1 LCIFEKSVPKTL
13 STDSGNATMVSRG
26 NNKKVRFLPSPWI
39 IIGAAAI
46 LLVIVIV
53 LALANINREKRYM
66 SSILVE
72 KGAAL
77 IKAFEAGARTGMMGM
92 RWGGHQV
99 QRLLEE
105 TASQPDIL
113 YLMVT
118 DADGKIL
125 AHSEPSRIG
134 RRLQVPLPPMAS
146 GTQNREQWRLTTL
159 AGGKQAF
166 EVYRYFRP
174 LSRPGRGKR
183 RGENALGSMP
193 MMPGHNASW
202 CFSGPGAPEKQL
214 IFIGLDVAPFLEAR
228 RQDIRNTVV
237 ISAMLVLLGFGGFVS
252 LFWMQS
258 YRLAKR
264 SLQDTSAFA
273 DEVVSHLP
281 VGLVATDRDGAI
293 AVFNAAAESI
303 TGVSLST
310 ALGQQPDA
318 VLPAHWCGL
327 QSFLNQGLT
336 VVEKEMECAFAGGRV
351 VPVSVSATR
360 IVNEDGKFVGNVLI
374 FRDLGELRRLQDQM
388 RRKEKLAAIGG
399 LAAGVAHEIRN
410 PLSSIKGMATYFAG
424 RFASDSPDRE
434 AANVMISEVNR
445 LNRVVTELLEFA
457 RPSELKPQR
466 VNLNELISHCLRLV
480 DSDLKAKAISVD
492 WRPGTEISVQL
503 DADRFSQC
511 LLNLYL
517 NAIEAMEPGGTL
529 TVSCTNGP
537 ESTVSVEVADTGAG
551 IAPQDIS
558 QIFDPYFTTKASG
571 TGLGLAVVH
580 KVIEAHGGRIFV
592 ASTPGEKTVFTITLP
607 V

>member
-1 LCIFEKSVPKTL
+1 MVS
-13 STDSGNATMVSRG
+13 SGNHRKT
-26 NNKKVRFLPSPWI
+26 RFLPSPWI
-39 IIGAAAI
+39 IIGSAAI

-53 LALANINREKRYM
+53 LAVANINREKRYM

-77 IKAFEAGARTGMMGM
+77 IKAFEAGARTGMMGK
-92 RWGGHQV
+92 RWGDVQT

-105 TASQPDIL
+105 TASQPGIL
-113 YLMVT
+113 YLVVT
-118 DADGKIL
+118 DANGKIL
-125 AHSEPSRIG
+125 ADEDPSRIG
-134 RRLQVPLPPMAS
+134 QPFREALPSMPPKTKS
-146 GTQNREQWRLTTL
+146 REQWRLTRL
-159 AGGKQAF
+159 ADGRQAF

-174 LSRPGRGKR
+174 LSRPWRPGRNRHIMNPSPMPRIPGGNNYWR
-183 RGENALGSMP
+183 FPAVGS
-193 MMPGHNASW
+193 
-202 CFSGPGAPEKQL
+202 SGKQL

-228 RQDIRNTVV
+228 RQDIRNTLI
-237 ISAMLVLLGFGGFVS
+237 ISASLVLLGFGGFLS

-264 SLQDTSAFA
+264 SLKDTSAFA

-281 VGLVATDRDGAI
+281 VGLVASDRDGAI
-293 AVFNAAAESI
+293 AVFNAAAERI

-310 ALGQQPDA
+310 ALGKHPDA

-327 QSFLNQGLT
+327 QPLLERGHT
-336 VVEKEMECAFAGGRV
+336 VVEKEMECAFSGGRV

-360 IVNEDGKFVGNVLI
+360 IVNEDGRFVGNILI

-410 PLSSIKGMATYFAG
+410 PLSSIKGMASYFAG
-424 RFASDSPDRE
+424 RFASDSPDQE
-434 AANVMISEVNR
+434 AANVMISEVDR

-457 RPSELKPQR
+457 RPSDLKPQQ
-466 VNLNELISHCLRLV
+466 VDLNELIGHCLRLV
-480 DSDLKAKAISVD
+480 DSDLRAKGILVN
-492 WRPGTEISVQL
+492 WMPQTEILAQL

-517 NAIEAMEPGGTL
+517 NAIEAMDPGGTL
-529 TVSCTNGP
+529 TVSCSNGP
-537 ESTVSVEVADTGAG
+537 DSTVCVEVADTGAG
-551 IAPQDIS
+551 IASQDLN

-571 TGLGLAVVH
+571 TGLGLAVVQ
-580 KVIEAHGGRIFV
+580 KVIEAHGGRISV
-592 ASTPGEKTVFTITLP
+592 GSTPGQKTVFTITLP
-607 V
+607 TESGTILDPI